1 MTLQMAIPSGSPVGR
16 QPVRTPMLIGGEWVG
31 AVDGGWRDITAPAR
45 HGVVLARVP
54 DAGAADVDLAVAAAR
69 HAFPGWRDR
78 HFKDRQRLLLAV
90 ADAVEACAEDLA
102 RSTAADTGNAIRTQA
117 RPEVATL
124 VDLFRYFGGVAGEVK
139 GVTLPAG
146 AGQLQYTRQE
156 PLGVVGGILPWN
168 SPLMIAGF
176 KVPAALAAGNT
187 VVLKA
192 AEDAPLSVLM
202 LAEICDRILPPGV
215 LNVIT
220 GDGRTAGA
228 ALVEHPDVDK
238 ISFTGSTGVGRSIA
252 ASAGGRL
259 VHVSLELGGKN
270 PSIVFPGEITDELI
284 EGLLLSTRVH
294 RQGQSCTAGSR
305 LFLHRDIRDEVLERL
320 ASRMESLVVGDPLDE
335 ASDIGA
341 IIVPTRDATAT
352 PAPRPRG
359 LPAQPTVRVVPD
371 SVVEV
376 DRLPTADEPS
386 ARGMRHGR
394 FHQFQQHAAGVPGM
408 HEVDPG
414 AGGSASRGVVEQ
426 PEAAGPEPG
435 ARLVDVG
442 DPQRQLLQARP
453 ALADER
459 RDGRRRGQR
468 RQQLDLRAAV
478 AEGDHGFVDALLGV
492 LLAVRESAAQHVG
505 VEGDGGIQ
513 VRHGDP
519 HVIDHGVGQ
528 PEGGGGP
535 GHGWSISQST
545 VPAVTTAPS
554 AGTRPRT
561 TPPRWAFTGCSIFIA
576 SRTRTRSPT
585 STVSPSETATFTMVP
600 CMGATSAPAVAA
612 GPDVAP
618 AVRRFAV
625 GRPPGGAA
633 PTDSDPGSVTVSRRP
648 STSTTRLC
656 RGAVSAASTGVA
668 TKAGIRLSNSSSIH
682 RV

>member
-341 IIVPTRDATAT
+341 IINEKQFRSVQAYIDAGLAEDSLTLESGGTPPATGPLADGWFHRPTMFSGGDNSFRLAREEIFGPVVMAIEWSDVDEVVTMANDSAYGLAAYVWSDDINRAITTAH
-352 PAPRPRG
+352 R
-359 LPAQPTVRVVPD
+359 
-371 SVVEV
+371 
-376 DRLPTADEPS
+376 
-386 ARGMRHGR
+386 
-394 FHQFQQHAAGVPGM
+394 
-408 HEVDPG
+408 
-414 AGGSASRGVVEQ
+414 
-426 PEAAGPEPG
+426 
-435 ARLVDVG
+435 
-442 DPQRQLLQARP
+442 LQA
-453 ALADER
+453 
-459 RDGRRRGQR
+459 GWVQINQGGGQ
-468 RQQLDLRAAV
+468 
-478 AEGDHGFVDALLGV
+478 
-492 LLAVRESAAQHVG
+492 
-505 VEGDGGIQ
+505 I
-513 VRHGDP
+513 
-519 HVIDHGVGQ
+519 VGQ
-528 PEGGGGP
+528 SYGGYK
-535 GHGWSISQST
+535 QSGIGRE
-545 VPAVTTAPS
+545 VS
-554 AGTRPRT
+554 LDGMIAG
-561 TPPRWAFTGCSIFIA
+561 FTQ
-576 SRTRTRSPT
+576 
-585 STVSPSETATFTMVP
+585 
-600 CMGATSAPAVAA
+600 
-612 GPDVAP
+612 
-618 AVRRFAV
+618 
-625 GRPPGGAA
+625 
-633 PTDSDPGSVTVSRRP
+633 
-648 STSTTRLC
+648 
-656 RGAVSAASTGVA
+656 
-668 TKAGIRLSNSSSIH
+668 TKQVNIRLTG
-682 RV
+682 